1 MYLGVIFYWL
11 PKLVGVTL
19 AFLLCLG
26 LLKYFHLLQT
36 PIMGYLF
43 MLLMSGNGALA
54 FSSGE
59 GTLETSTMCLQGFY
73 KLS

>member
-1 MYLGVIFYWL
+1 MYSGVNFEWL

-19 AFLLCLG
+19 AFLVFLG
-26 LLKYFHLLQT
+26 LLKYFHLSQT
-36 PIMGYLF
+36 PIMGYLLT
-43 MLLMSGNGALA
+43 LLVSGNGALA